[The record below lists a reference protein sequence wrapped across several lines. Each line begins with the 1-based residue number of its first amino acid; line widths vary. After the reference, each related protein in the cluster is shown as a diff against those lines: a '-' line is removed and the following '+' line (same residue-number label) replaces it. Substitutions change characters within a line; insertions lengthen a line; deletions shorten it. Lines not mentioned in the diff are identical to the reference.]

1 MTSRREIED
10 EVMQE
15 WAGLSAAW
23 GVNPLLSR
31 IHGLLLLNGDPMT
44 ADEICD
50 RLRISRASA
59 SVQLNA
65 LLDWG
70 LARRLYRPG
79 DRRQYYQADQDH
91 WSWFRRAAEVR
102 KRREF
107 DPILERMGASLG
119 TARTAAPDDPEM
131 AALSERLAGLHGFVG
146 DLFRGVGLA
155 LEVDEALLRALLR
168 MSPEEEAALRALL
181 RGAVQEMDQQDRQ
194 GGQGLRPEGQTP
206 AVTGATR
213 P

>member
-10 EVMQE
+10 QVMQE
-15 WAGLSAAW
+15 WAGLSSAW
-23 GVNPLLSR
+23 GVNPLLGR
-31 IHGLLLLNGDPMT
+31 IHGLLLLNGEPMT
-44 ADEICD
+44 ADEICE
-50 RLRISRASA
+50 RLQISRASA

-65 LLDWG
+65 ILDWG

-79 DRRQYYQADQDH
+79 DRRQYYQADQEH
-91 WSWFRRAAEVR
+91 WTWFRRAATIR

-107 DPILERMGASLG
+107 DPILERMGGSLG
-119 TARTAAPDDPEM
+119 VARAAATADPEM
-131 AALSERLAGLHGFVG
+131 AALSERLAELHGFVG

-181 RGAVQEMDQQDRQ
+181 RRAVEELAAEGDADR
-194 GGQGLRPEGQTP
+194 LS
-206 AVTGATR
+206 AVTSVG
-213 P
+213 